1 MGSSPSEVS
10 ALVNPDVLAKVLFNV
25 FAKFSVRV
33 RGQEDAVFLEFV
45 MGVFFP
51 RRWQKSR
58 LTKVRPGFMFL
69 VAYGHCVRVSKGALV
84 SWGQDSSFVGAG
96 EPGSPCLLRT
106 RPERPKLRV

>member
-1 MGSSPSEVS
+1 MLVFSGGGRQAWQLKSTILGNFNVRGVSPSEVS

-33 RGQEDAVFLEFV
+33 RGQEVAVLLEFV

-51 RRWQKSR
+51 RRWQKGR

-69 VAYGHCVRVSKGALV
+69 VA
-84 SWGQDSSFVGAG
+84 
-96 EPGSPCLLRT
+96 
-106 RPERPKLRV
+106 